1 MMNKMRKPRS
11 GSFVL
16 LAVLSVGMLI
26 QGAVHINREIKENK
40 NDIGYAPA
48 FVTYGTHSTA
58 TVPLLSAPRRT
69 GVPMVSAAAVRHAAY
84 AGHASVAP
92 AAGGIHTTSSAQVR
106 SVGTGIGG
114 SGVASAMTAS
124 SAQRGITYGGASV
137 SVPMLAIN
145 TVVASPA
152 QTVESGTRAAGP
164 RRILPNGDGSY
175 NGETKEEGGNTY
187 YWDEDA
193 NDGEGGWINN
203 TPVGTTKTVDGVTW
217 EWDGTKWVKK
227 TGTDPGPSVPVG
239 TAPWLLLVL
248 LAALYTVRKKSRRA

>member
-1 MMNKMRKPRS
+1 MRKPRS

-26 QGAVHINREIKENK
+26 QGAVHIYREIKENK
-40 NDIGYAPA
+40 NDTGYAPA

-106 SVGTGIGG
+106 MVGTGIGG

-145 TVVASPA
+145 TAVAASPA
-152 QTVESGTRAAGP
+152 QVAENSPRAAGP
-164 RRILPNGDGSY
+164 RRIPAAPGTGEGQWEQDGSGDWFIWDEGDWRAPEMGDTRTTGGVTYRY
-175 NGETKEEGGNTY
+175 NGSG
-187 YWDEDA
+187 WD
-193 NDGEGGWINN
+193 I
-203 TPVGTTKTVDGVTW
+203 
-217 EWDGTKWVKK
+217 VKDQ
-227 TGTDPGPSVPVG
+227 TDPNLTTPVG
-239 TAPWLLLVL
+239 TAPWLLLAL

>member
-1 MMNKMRKPRS
+1 MKNKMRKPRS

-26 QGAVHINREIKENK
+26 QGAVHIYREIKENK
-40 NDIGYAPA
+40 NDSGYAPA
-48 FVTYGTHSTA
+48 FVTYGTHSTV
-58 TVPLLSAPRRT
+58 TVPLVSAPRRT

-137 SVPMLAIN
+137 SVPVLAIN
-145 TVVASPA
+145 TTVLAASSPVAEN
-152 QTVESGTRAAGP
+152 TMRAIAP
-164 RRILPNGDGSY
+164 RRVPADPGGEEGEWNQDGGKWWTWEEGVWREAELGDTRTTGGVTYRY
-175 NGETKEEGGNTY
+175 NGSG
-187 YWDEDA
+187 WDIVKDQTDPNLTA
-193 NDGEGGWINN
+193 
-203 TPVGTTKTVDGVTW
+203 PVGTT
-217 EWDGTKWVKK
+217 
-227 TGTDPGPSVPVG
+227 
-239 TAPWLLLVL
+239 PWLLLAL